1 MPGTR
6 AGFYSLPGSQKISSN
21 FHLKLLL
28 SFLRVLNVSLAMS
41 NDLKNYFAFLVHEI
55 SEPGPTIKSFDT

>member
-1 MPGTR
+1 M
-6 AGFYSLPGSQKISSN
+6 PGSQKISSN